1 MSKKTLYLE
10 CYSGIS
16 GDMTVAALLDLG
28 ADESVLRKSL
38 DSLNV
43 QGYKIEIK
51 RTQKCG
57 IDACDFNVILEHDK
71 HDHSHED
78 SHGHDH
84 KHENEHNHKHDNN
97 HSHIHE
103 HKDNHDNSH
112 EHRNIEDIYKIINE
126 SSISNKAKSISKD
139 IFDIIAKAE
148 AKAHGI
154 EIQKVHF
161 HEVGAIDSIV
171 DIVAVSV
178 CIDNLNI
185 EDVIVSELYEGTGH
199 VKCQHGIIP
208 VPVPAVVNIISDNS
222 LSIKLTEVK
231 GEMVTPTGAAIA
243 ASLKTLD
250 TLPDSYKIN
259 KIGIGAGKKDF
270 EKANI
275 LRAMII
281 EKNKTNNSDEL
292 WTIETN
298 LDDCTG
304 ECLGF
309 TMEKL
314 LETGAKDVFYTPIY
328 MKKNRPA
335 YKLTVLCIEEDIHS
349 METII
354 FKNTTSIG
362 VRKYKVS
369 RTTLNREIIT
379 VNTEYGQVVVKV
391 SNNGNEKYYNP
402 EYEDIRRICNSS
414 NLGFQEVVA
423 NVLKN
428 IDNM

>member
-78 SHGHDH
+78 NHGHDH
-84 KHENEHNHKHDNN
+84 KHEHEHNHKHDNN

-231 GEMVTPTGAAIA
+231 GEMVTPTGAGIA

>member
-1 MSKKTLYLE
+1 
-10 CYSGIS
+10 
-16 GDMTVAALLDLG
+16 
-28 ADESVLRKSL
+28 
-38 DSLNV
+38 
-43 QGYKIEIK
+43 
-51 RTQKCG
+51 
-57 IDACDFNVILEHDK
+57 
-71 HDHSHED
+71 
-78 SHGHDH
+78 
-84 KHENEHNHKHDNN
+84 
-97 HSHIHE
+97 
-103 HKDNHDNSH
+103 
-112 EHRNIEDIYKIINE
+112 
-126 SSISNKAKSISKD
+126 
-139 IFDIIAKAE
+139 
-148 AKAHGI
+148 
-154 EIQKVHF
+154 
-161 HEVGAIDSIV
+161 
-171 DIVAVSV
+171 
-178 CIDNLNI
+178 
-185 EDVIVSELYEGTGH
+185 
-199 VKCQHGIIP
+199 
-208 VPVPAVVNIISDNS
+208 
-222 LSIKLTEVK
+222 
-231 GEMVTPTGAAIA
+231 MVTPTGAAIA

-391 SNNGNEKYYNP
+391 SNNCNEKYYNP